1 MILVCGGAG
10 YIGSHMVRT
19 LVEKGL
25 PVAVLDSL
33 QSGHRAAVA
42 PGARF
47 IQGDVRDEADLDKA
61 LGLGVTDVIHF
72 AANSLVGESVE
83 NPLKYYDNNVHGM
96 EVLLKALVRRKVGRI
111 VFSSTA
117 ATYGEPRKIPIEET
131 DPTCPTNPYGET
143 KLAMEKMMKW
153 VENAH
158 GLRYVSLRYFN
169 VAGAW
174 PDGSLGEDHRPET
187 HLIPLVLRVPLGQ
200 APQINVFGDDYDTPD
215 GTCLRDYVHVCD
227 LAQAHLLA
235 LEHLQKGAGS
245 GIFNLG
251 SARGFS
257 VKEIIEAAERVTG
270 RPIKRETKPRRAGDP
285 ARLVA
290 DSAKAKKILGWR
302 PKYDSVEDII
312 ATAWA
317 WHQKHPNGWGDK

>member
-25 PVAVLDSL
+25 PVAVLDNL

-117 ATYGEPRKIPIEET
+117 ATYGEPKKIPIEET

-251 SARGFS
+251 SAQGFS